1 MARLALVG
9 ALVCLLGA
17 CGGGGSGTSGEGSL
31 TLHISTT
38 GTEVDP
44 DGYSIR
50 VDAGTPQPIAV
61 NDTLELP
68 HLAAGGHTLEL
79 DGVSSNCITLSPNPS
94 AVTIEP
100 GASTDAAMEIECF
113 QRTGT
118 IQIRTFTYGPGDL
131 DGYIVWIGTIR
142 RVIELTGAIA
152 VLVGPGT
159 YEVLLDRVPA
169 QCSVDDPNP
178 AVVSVA
184 PDAVESVTFEV
195 RCARG

>member
-50 VDAGTPQPIAV
+50 VDADTPQLVAV
-61 NDTLELP
+61 NDTLELQ
-68 HLAAGGHTLEL
+68 HLAA
-79 DGVSSNCITLSPNPS
+79 
-94 AVTIEP
+94 
-100 GASTDAAMEIECF
+100 
-113 QRTGT
+113 
-118 IQIRTFTYGPGDL
+118 QIRTFTYGPGDP
-131 DGYIVWIGTIR
+131 DGYVVWIGTIR

-195 RCARG
+195 CCARG